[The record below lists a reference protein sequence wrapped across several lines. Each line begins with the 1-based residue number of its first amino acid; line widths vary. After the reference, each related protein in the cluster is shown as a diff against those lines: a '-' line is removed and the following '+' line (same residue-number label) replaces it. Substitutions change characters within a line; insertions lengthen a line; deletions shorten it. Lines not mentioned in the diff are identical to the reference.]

1 MKRWITHFV
10 IAGYLMVLCYGFVAH
25 AFKVNPYGS
34 MANYFF
40 VWDMYCGW
48 NSFEKRTHLV
58 AQGESGQYYDVTPPW
73 KELQPYGSAK
83 RHDYDSWG
91 FYSGQ
96 IAANTLRHTQH
107 EPIREVFLVE
117 QLWSKK
123 YNLPDELWSQRFDGP
138 KEPKSYYY
146 IRSVFSPEGE
156 TLKQHF
162 DWETNLAFHSIM
174 DNQSLRSTVARA
186 QPYLGSDQIY
196 RPTTSSIQQ
205 ASFET
210 TTSTD
215 R

>member
-1 MKRWITHFV
+1 MRRWLTHV
-10 IAGYLMVLCYGFVAH
+10 LIAGYLSVLSYGFVVH
-25 AFKVNPYGS
+25 AFKINPYNS
-34 MANYFF
+34 IANYFV

-48 NSFEKRTHLV
+48 NAYEKRALLI

-73 KELQPYGSAK
+73 KQLKPYGSAN

-96 IAANTLRHTQH
+96 IAANTLKHTQH
-107 EPIREVFLVE
+107 EPIREVMLVE
-117 QLWSKK
+117 QHWSKK
-123 YNLPDELWSQRFDGP
+123 YNLPDHLWSQRFDASKDP
-138 KEPKSYYY
+138 ETYYY

-162 DWETNLAFHSIM
+162 DWASNLAFNSIM
-174 DNQSLRSTVARA
+174 DNPSLRSTVARA

-196 RPTTSSIQQ
+196 RPTTNSIQQ

-210 TTSTD
+210 TNAVKK
-215 R
+215 